1 MAKKKASKKKA
12 SKKKP
17 IGYTGKSRVY
27 RVGSTGKRK
36 MTYGNV
42 VETVEPDEASSNR
55 RKRRLAYARKGQDN
69 EMMTNKKRL
78 SMGREVARVS
88 MATAAAKGLKK
99 RDTKKA
105 KKKTSAAKR
114 YQNQK

>member
-1 MAKKKASKKKA
+1 MAKKKA
-12 SKKKP
+12 
-17 IGYTGKSRVY
+17 KSTVHN
-27 RVGSTGKRK
+27 VKGEKRR
-36 MTYGNV
+36 MNYGHVLEN
-42 VETVEPDEASSNR
+42 VEPDKASSNR

-69 EMMTNKKRL
+69 EMLTNKKRL
-78 SMGREVARVS
+78 AMGEEVARKS

-99 RDTKKA
+99 RDAAKA